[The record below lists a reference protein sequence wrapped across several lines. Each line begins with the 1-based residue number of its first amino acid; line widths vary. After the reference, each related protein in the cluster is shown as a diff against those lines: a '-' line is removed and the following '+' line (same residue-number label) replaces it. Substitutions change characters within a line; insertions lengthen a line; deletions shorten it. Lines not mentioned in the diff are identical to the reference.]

1 MDIQKNTM
9 NNNISFLRIRP
20 CDNDNE
26 IYLNS
31 RKKEGT
37 STFLIKSDVSV
48 NTDNLHNKEFQT
60 VSKDITIN
68 SDVWMVTDENWK
80 EFKSLHPKRLI
91 YIFKNNI
98 EIALEVIDRLKPH
111 TILISTNSELQ
122 FLKSINSKTSFI
134 TSTYVET
141 IEEAIEFA
149 NAGVSDLLLRDWSS
163 EQILEL
169 QNLEGLNFYERT
181 LLSPVFSIDE
191 AREEFDKERFFRFLK
206 TRNVRGFRREE
217 TSWSPGS
224 GKNIPNLNNFV
235 FNNKSQ
241 INHSEIDSLL
251 KRVLDGYQINNDDL
265 RVLFN
270 TAGEKI
276 NDIANVANELNF
288 LKNGN
293 NVSYVKNRNINYT
306 NQCYYKCGFC
316 GFSKG
321 PNSLNLKEKPYT
333 IDIEE
338 VVERTVEAYDM
349 GASEVC
355 LQGGIHPDY
364 TGEFYLKM
372 VEDIKASVPEM
383 HIHGFTPLEI
393 WQGAETIDLS
403 VEEYLS
409 LLKKAGLN
417 TLPGTAAEILDDRV
431 RKYLCPDKITS
442 SQWAYVMEVAHSL
455 GIKSTATIMFGHIDD
470 IDSWVNHFS
479 LIKNVQSKTNGF
491 TEVVPLP
498 FVHMGSPI
506 YLQGKSMPGPTWD
519 EVVLI
524 HSLARIYFVNSIDN
538 IQASWVKL
546 GHDGAGKLLHAG
558 VNDLGGTLI
567 NENISRASGA
577 DHGQETTEDQFVQII
592 ESENKNPILR
602 NTLYTDK
609 QVDDAPYGG
618 GPGMVLMPEPLDKAI
633 TSSKADINVFLTP
646 SGQQLNENL
655 ISELL
660 EYKSINLVCG
670 RYEGYDQRILEIHSD
685 YEISIGQSVVSGGEV
700 PALYLLEALIRKIP
714 DVLGNPESLKSET
727 FTDNKIDYPVY
738 TRPEIFKNKKVPEV
752 LLSGNHQKIDEWKK
766 NNLKDI

>member
-1 MDIQKNTM
+1 MDIQKSTM
-9 NNNISFLRIRP
+9 NNISFLRIRP
-20 CDNDNE
+20 CDSDNE

-37 STFLIKSDVSV
+37 STFLLKSNVSI
-48 NTDNLHNKEFQT
+48 NSNELHKKGFQT
-60 VSKDITIN
+60 VSRDIDID
-68 SDVWMVTDENWK
+68 SDSWIITDKNWDK
-80 EFKSLHPKRLI
+80 FKSVNPKRLI
-91 YIFKNNI
+91 YNFKNNI
-98 EIALEVIDRLKPH
+98 ETALEIIDRLKPH
-111 TILISTNSELQ
+111 TILVSSSSDLQ
-122 FLKSINSKTSFI
+122 FLKSINSKTNFI

-149 NAGVSDLLLRDWSS
+149 NAGVSDLLFRDWSS

-169 QNLEGLNFYERT
+169 QKVEGLNFYERT
-181 LLSPVFSIDE
+181 LLSPIFSIDE
-191 AREEFDKERFFRFLK
+191 ARIEFDKERFFRFLK
-206 TRNVRGFRREE
+206 TRNVRGFRRKE

-235 FNNKSQ
+235 FNNRSQ
-241 INHSEIDSLL
+241 ISHSEIDSLL
-251 KRVLDGYQINNDDL
+251 GRILDGYQISNNDL

-270 TAGEKI
+270 TAGKKI

-288 LKNGN
+288 IKNGN

-321 PNSLNLKEKPYT
+321 PNSLNLKEKPYA
-333 IDIEE
+333 IDIQE
-338 VVERTVEAYDM
+338 VVERTVEAYEM

-364 TGEFYLKM
+364 TGDFYLKM
-372 VEDIKASVPEM
+372 VEDIKSAVPEM

-393 WQGAETIDLS
+393 WQGAETINLS
-403 VEEYLS
+403 VEDYLS
-409 LLKKAGLN
+409 QLKKAGLN

-442 SQWAYVMEVAHSL
+442 SQWAYVMEVAHNL

-479 LIKNVQSKTNGF
+479 LIKNVQNKTHGF

-506 YLQGKSMPGPTWD
+506 YLRGKSMPGPTWD
-519 EVVLI
+519 EIVLI
-524 HSLARIYFVNSIDN
+524 HSLARIYFVNLIDN

-577 DHGQETTEDQFVQII
+577 DHGQETTQDQFIQII
-592 ESENKNPILR
+592 ESENKNPVLR
-602 NTLYTDK
+602 NTLYTEFIETK
-609 QVDDAPYGG
+609 N
-618 GPGMVLMPEPLDKAI
+618 
-633 TSSKADINVFLTP
+633 S
-646 SGQQLNENL
+646 
-655 ISELL
+655 L
-660 EYKSINLVCG
+660 EK
-670 RYEGYDQRILEIHSD
+670 R
-685 YEISIGQSVVSGGEV
+685 
-700 PALYLLEALIRKIP
+700 
-714 DVLGNPESLKSET
+714 
-727 FTDNKIDYPVY
+727 
-738 TRPEIFKNKKVPEV
+738 
-752 LLSGNHQKIDEWKK
+752 
-766 NNLKDI
+766 